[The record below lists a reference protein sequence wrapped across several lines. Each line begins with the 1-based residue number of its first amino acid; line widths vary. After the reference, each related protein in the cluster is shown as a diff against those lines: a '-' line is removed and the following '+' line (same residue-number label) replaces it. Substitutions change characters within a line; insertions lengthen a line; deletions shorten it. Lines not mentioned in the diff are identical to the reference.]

1 MPRRHPAMPV
11 SELSRVRRVERCF
24 EAIRVRFGQFSLVYT
39 VIERGQH
46 DLGRKRQR
54 RHYGPRGDGS
64 VVGSIRNAASNV
76 IEELALNAIHFDS
89 VGAGAIA
96 CGNSPAMAA
105 IALELEWVVDR
116 VLLLHMSCTAAVLE
130 IVD

>member
-64 VVGSIRNAASNV
+64 VVG
-76 IEELALNAIHFDS
+76 
-89 VGAGAIA
+89 AGAIA

-130 IVD
+130 IVDAFIAHE